1 MKIKFMVVGKTDD
14 EHLRKIMEDY
24 ERRLMHYTSFETV
37 CVAEAKN
44 AGKLSEALLKVR
56 EGEKIMELL
65 NRGDELI
72 LLDAKGQ
79 DYSSTEFSSFVAK
92 RLDTGSKCLVFLA
105 GGACGFSDEIYAKAS
120 CLVSLS
126 RMTFTHQI
134 VRIIFLEQ
142 LYRAFTIIRNER
154 YHR

>member
-1 MKIKFMVVGKTDD
+1 MVVGKTDD
-14 EHLRKIMEDY
+14 ERLRKIMEDY

-37 CVAEAKN
+37 CVTEVKN
-44 AGKLSEALLKVR
+44 AGKLSEAQLKVR

-65 NRGDELI
+65 NRSDELI
-72 LLDAKGQ
+72 LLDAKGR

-92 RLDTGSKCLVFLA
+92 RLDTGSKCLVFVA
-105 GGACGFSDEIYAKAS
+105 GGAYGFSDGIYTKAS

-134 VRIIFLEQ
+134 VRLIFLEQ
-142 LYRAFTIIRNER
+142 LYRAFTIIRSEP
-154 YHR
+154 YHH